1 MDENLIQDRG
11 VAGTARQARPHS
23 AARHESRETIVGGVA
38 RPEPHDS
45 GARHVAGEARYIDDM
60 AELPGTLHIYVAM
73 SDRAHAEIK
82 AMDLEKVRAAH
93 GVACVLTASDIP
105 GENDASPVF
114 GDDPVFADRNV
125 EYHGQS
131 IFAVAAETLALAR
144 QAADRAEIVYED
156 CDAVITLDEALK
168 AGSDLLPP
176 HEMRLGDCEG
186 ALAKA
191 PHKVSGRVRIGGQDH
206 FYLEG
211 QIAYALPGEDGD
223 IVVHSSTQHP
233 SEVQHNVAKVLGLSD
248 HAVTIEVRRMGGG
261 FGGKESQ
268 PALFAAI
275 AALVA
280 AKTGRPAK
288 CRLDRDDDMVMTGKR
303 HDFLIDYEVG
313 FDGEGR
319 IAGAAFDQ
327 AMRCG
332 YSADLS
338 GAIADRAMFHADNA
352 YALNAARIRSRR
364 MKTHT
369 VSNTAFRGFGGPQGM
384 VATERMIEKVA
395 FALGKDPLDIRKA
408 NFYPAAGGALTPY
421 HMEVTDSVIAEMVEE
436 LEKSSDYRTRR
447 EAVRAFN
454 QASPVVKKGLALT
467 PVKFG
472 ISFTTR
478 HLNQAGALVHVYKDG
493 SVMLNH
499 GGTEMGQGLFVKVA
513 QVVAEEFQIDLARVK
528 ITSTRTD
535 KVPNTSATAASS
547 GSDIN
552 GMAAQA
558 AARTIKER
566 LIAFAAEAY
575 GVSREKIVFRP
586 NRVQIGDEEMSFAEL
601 VEEAYLARISL
612 SATGFYATPGIT
624 YDRETATGHPFLYFA
639 YGAACSEVAID
650 TLTGENKVLRVD
662 ILHEVGRSLNPA
674 VDMGQIEGGFIQ
686 GMGWLTT
693 EELCWNGKGELTT
706 HAPST
711 YKIPTANDRP
721 DDMRIKIWEKGES
734 QAETIYR
741 SKAVGEPP
749 LMLAIS
755 VFSALADAVSAASD
769 YKVFPDLDAPATPE
783 RILFAVEDVRRQAA
797 GKTAA

>member
-11 VAGTARQARPHS
+11 VAGTARQERPHA
-23 AARHESRETIVGGVA
+23 AARHESRERIAGGVA

-45 GARHVAGEARYIDDM
+45 GARHVSGEARYIDDM

-82 AMDLEKVRAAH
+82 KLDLEKVRAAH
-93 GVACVLTASDIP
+93 GVACVLTAADIP

-114 GDDPVFADRNV
+114 GDDPVFADKIV

-144 QAADRAEIVYED
+144 AAADSAEIVYAD
-156 CDAVITLDEALK
+156 RDAVITLDEALE
-168 AGSDLLPP
+168 AGADLLPP
-176 HEMRLGDCEG
+176 HEMRLGDCDG
-186 ALAKA
+186 VLAQA
-191 PHKVSGRVRIGGQDH
+191 PHRVSGRVRIGGQDH

-233 SEVQHNVAKVLGLSD
+233 SEVQHNVAKVLDLPD

-288 CRLDRDDDMVMTGKR
+288 LRLDRDDDMVMTGKR
-303 HDFLIDYEVG
+303 HDFLIDYEAG

-327 AMRCG
+327 VMRCG

-384 VATERMIEKVA
+384 VATERMIEKIA

-436 LEKSSDYRTRR
+436 LEKSSNYRARR
-447 EAVRAFN
+447 KAVRAFN
-454 QASPVVKKGLALT
+454 ATSPVVKKGLALT

-586 NRVQIGDEEMSFAEL
+586 NRVEIGDEEMSFAEL

-624 YDRETATGHPFLYFA
+624 YDRETATGHPFFYFA

-797 GKTAA
+797 EATAA